1 MKFWKRP
8 FSAGVL
14 RAVYGYCLC
23 KYLRFR
29 YGNGTHIFLTR
40 GKTGDIYLYFRFL
53 NAFLKENGIKNY
65 ILIGDCK
72 NLSAVKALYPDITG
86 RCIETSER
94 VGLALQTAYC
104 LFGGE
109 NLRMELSLMWDVDLP
124 VNRCA
129 VRLTNRF
136 TFIDSYYWFLFHLDR
151 RKASV
156 TPAQFRSLDPKLKKT
171 LEGKGYI
178 RGKTVI
184 LSPYSCFVRP
194 ISPLFWR
201 LLGKDLEKRGYKIF
215 VMLDE
220 KAEENCLGFPGVFFP
235 YRDSAAVL
243 EFAGHFIGL
252 RSGFCDIISGV
263 KCNKVILYPTL
274 PEEFDGSVHRADIDY
289 CGLAAMELADTRT
302 VTECVV
308 PFARNV
314 TDWRPET
321 EDFPMR
327 MKEDRLLIG
336 AILDKFP
343 KAKKN

>member
-8 FSAGVL
+8 FIAGVL
-14 RAVYGYCLC
+14 RGIYGYCLC

-29 YGNGTHIFLTR
+29 YGNNTHIFLAR

-53 NAFLKENGIKNY
+53 NAFLKGNGIENY

-72 NLSAVKALYPDITG
+72 NLSAVKALYPNITG
-86 RCIETSER
+86 RCIETSEWI
-94 VGLALQTAYC
+94 GLALQTAYC
-104 LFGGE
+104 LFGGKT
-109 NLRMELSLMWDVDLP
+109 LRMELSLMWDVDLP
-124 VNRCA
+124 VNRCV

-136 TFIDSYYWFLFHLDR
+136 NFIDSYYWFLFHLDR
-151 RKASV
+151 SKTAV
-156 TPAQFRSLDPKLKKT
+156 TPAQFRKMDPELEKT
-171 LEGKGYI
+171 LSGQGYI
-178 RGKTVI
+178 HGKTVI
-184 LSPYSCFVRP
+184 LSPYAYCVRP
-194 ISPLFWR
+194 VSPLFWR
-201 LLGKDLEKRGYKIF
+201 MLGKDLEKRGYKVF

-220 KAEENCLGFPGVFFP
+220 KTEINCFGFPSVFFK
-235 YRDSAAVL
+235 YRDSVAVL

-252 RSGFCDIISGV
+252 RSGFCDIISGA

-274 PEEFDGSVHRADIDY
+274 PEEFDGSVHRADLDY
-289 CGLAAMELADTRT
+289 SSLTAMELADPST

-327 MKEDRLLIG
+327 MKEDKLLIRT
-336 AILDKFP
+336 ISEKFP
-343 KAKKN
+343 RLGKK